1 MSAIVDI
8 VGREILDS
16 RGNPTVECDVL
27 LESGTMGRAAVPS
40 GASTGSRE
48 AIELRDGE
56 FAGGALDWFAA
67 FPLFTGVG
75 LVVAYML
82 LGSSWLVM
90 KTSGRLQAEMRALL
104 TEARLS
110 GAEQQ
115 LALNRDR
122 EQAAFEAGRR
132 AGRAAWPVALI
143 LGALSGAGAMA
154 LYAWL
159 L

>member
-1 MSAIVDI
+1 MTPRD
-8 VGREILDS
+8 
-16 RGNPTVECDVL
+16 PC
-27 LESGTMGRAAVPS
+27 PS
-40 GASTGSRE
+40 PPHKIGAGP
-48 AIELRDGE
+48 AQ
-56 FAGGALDWFAA
+56 
-67 FPLFTGVG
+67 P
-75 LVVAYML
+75 
-82 LGSSWLVM
+82 
-90 KTSGRLQAEMRALL
+90 LQAEMRALL